1 MYCST
6 EPLHIFHV
14 RSRACVRRW
23 LHSLVV
29 TGCVLYFPRVFAQV
43 ETVGLSTGYAVKTIL
58 SLVLVLLAICALIY
72 ALKRLQGFSA
82 SSHADMKILSSMPVG
97 PREKIMLV
105 RVGEEQLLLG
115 VTNAS
120 VQLIKVLDKPLYIA
134 GENAGENTGEGGSG
148 QGFSTHLDKLL
159 NR

>member
-1 MYCST
+1 MYRST
-6 EPLHIFHV
+6 EPLQIVNVH
-14 RSRACVRRW
+14 SSSGVRRC
-23 LHSLVV
+23 LRALAAIS
-29 TGCVLYFPRVFAQV
+29 CVAQVPHVFAQV
-43 ETVGLSTGYAVKTIL
+43 ETAGLGAGYAVKTVI
-58 SLVLVLLAICALIY
+58 SLILVLLAICALIY
-72 ALKRLQGFSA
+72 GLKRLQGFSA
-82 SSHADMKILSSMPVG
+82 ASHADMKILSSMPVG

-120 VQLIKVLDKPLYIA
+120 VQLIKVLDKPLSIA
-134 GENAGENTGEGGSG
+134 GENAGEGGSS